1 MLHYMYIMTHFT
13 CSTLYFVL
21 IFSSY
26 KAQLEKLA
34 VLEKEKR
41 QLKDRANSLE
51 AQLVLK
57 GRAVKEVEGMI
68 EQVEEKHKEV
78 GITKGLLSHY
88 TCIYVLLKLCFKLE
102 RLLRHVVLGTH
113 VHVVHV
119 PLPRAPQ

>member
-1 MLHYMYIMTHFT
+1 MHISCVYATLHVHYDMFCMF
-13 CSTLYFVL
+13 YFVL

-26 KAQLEKLA
+26 KALLEKLA

-51 AQLVLK
+51 AQLALK

-78 GITKGLLSHY
+78 SVIKGLLSLLYKFNVHLVFLKSHVYLVHRLHSFRVYILY
-88 TCIYVLLKLCFKLE
+88 T
-102 RLLRHVVLGTH
+102 
-113 VHVVHV
+113 
-119 PLPRAPQ
+119 A